1 MGKKLLAL
9 EYYKAPP
16 YDVLLDPKR
25 FVGRWEA
32 TFGRKA
38 PLHVEIGMGLGHHL
52 IAFAHE
58 HPEWNHLGLEL
69 KMHRIYTARQM
80 TLRQSLA
87 NVRFV
92 PGDAVRA
99 LEAFGP
105 GDVHRITLLF
115 SDPWPRN
122 PDRRLTHPRYL
133 ALYRRALG
141 PGGQLH
147 FRTDDPDLFA
157 FSLQSFDEAGFAYT
171 AAVPIHRV
179 LTDFE
184 KRWLGMGRL
193 IYGVDAWVRDDN
205 APAGLT

>member
-1 MGKKLLAL
+1 MGKKQLAF
-9 EYYKAPP
+9 EYYQAPP
-16 YDVLLDPKR
+16 YDVLLDPAR

-32 TFGRKA
+32 TFGRSA

-58 HPEWNHLGLEL
+58 RPEWNHIGLEL
-69 KMHRIYTARQM
+69 KMHRIYSARQM
-80 TLRQSLA
+80 AIRQGLS

-92 PGDAVRA
+92 PGDARRA

-115 SDPWPRN
+115 SDPWPRH
-122 PDRRLTHPRYL
+122 PERRLTAPGYL
-133 ALYRRALG
+133 ALYKRALG
-141 PGGQLH
+141 PGGMLH

-157 FSLQSFDEAGFAYT
+157 YSLETFTNEGFAYT
-171 AAVPIHRV
+171 ACVPIHRV

-184 KRWLGMGRL
+184 KKWLGMGRL
-193 IYGVDAWVRDDN
+193 IYGVDAWVADEGAN
-205 APAGLT
+205 ITK